1 MAFRSPNA
9 AEHNPL
15 RACPSALAL
24 VGWHPDQTTGPPT
37 LAALAA
43 WLRLDPLAA
52 LRALRFV
59 HAPIQRE
66 PGGAPTVAG
75 LATALGPAAT
85 ARLLTTDAAPAPAD
99 SPLRLQWRHAIATAA
114 AASRLAG
121 RCGNLDPEAAWLLGL
136 LCDTPRWLS
145 LLHCHLGVR
154 GTPTAADFASHWQ
167 LPLHIVAHFQSTRY
181 IAPVCGDLLPT
192 DTPSLLR
199 QARWQAI
206 AAGFLPGPLPGN
218 AGLPAATSPGCE
230 ADSQQLRDAVAPLLA
245 AVERQAAPGERANAA
260 ATVRA
265 KEPVVGMLLELLAG
279 GPANHQTIASAL
291 ATAGVRS
298 GCWDRAAVAKWN
310 ADTGKITLRALATGN
325 ALPLVQRQIQASVS
339 EAHALREAFAA
350 GSPTLLQAVLR
361 DTTGLLAAFS
371 TDELLVVPLGSA
383 FDVPSLLLLDCGLTL
398 ARVDDD
404 AARSHAAILGAIG
417 SLRFENLLLR
427 KRSQRSQ
434 RYALT
439 DPLTRLFNR
448 RMGLLALERE
458 LAASDRAGRP
468 LAVLMADL
476 DHFKQLNDSHG
487 HLRGDQALRTTAEVL
502 RATMRKGDT
511 VCRFG
516 GEEFVMVLPDTTA
529 EEAALVA
536 ARLFTAVQRRGEE
549 AGLPITISI
558 GLTTWRPGD
567 TVEAILH
574 RADHALYAS
583 KDHGRNRFSADVEA
597 DGSAVLALPSID
609 PPKQYQD

>member
-24 VGWHPDQTTGPPT
+24 VGSQPPLST
-37 LAALAA
+37 EPPATAALAER
-43 WLRLDPLAA
+43 LRLDPLAV

-59 HAPIQRE
+59 HAPVQRHL
-66 PGGAPTVAG
+66 GSTPTAASLVD
-75 LATALGPAAT
+75 ALGGTAA
-85 ARLLTTDAAPAPAD
+85 ARLLMVDAAPAPPD
-99 SPLRLQWRHAIATAA
+99 SPLRAQWRHTIATAA
-114 AASRLAG
+114 AAELLARRSG
-121 RCGNLDPEAAWLLGL
+121 TLDPEAAWLLGL

-145 LLHCHLGVR
+145 LLQAHLGMR
-154 GTPTAADFASHWQ
+154 LAPSAADCAAQWQ
-167 LPLHIVAHFQSTRY
+167 LPLSVVAHFQSARY
-181 IAPVCGDLLPT
+181 IASGGDELLPT

-199 QARWQAI
+199 QARWHAM
-206 AAGFLPGPLPGN
+206 AAGFAPGLLPGSAALPV
-218 AGLPAATSPGCE
+218 PGPGS
-230 ADSQQLRDAVAPLLA
+230 DWDRLLRDAVAPILA
-245 AVERQAAPGERANAA
+245 AAERRAAPEAQASPLNDRLALEPPESGLLDLLSGGVTSHRA
-260 ATVRA
+260 
-265 KEPVVGMLLELLAG
+265 
-279 GPANHQTIASAL
+279 IADAL
-291 ATAGVRS
+291 AAAGVRS
-298 GCWDRAAVAKWN
+298 GHWDRAAVAGWN
-310 ADTGKITLRALATGN
+310 ADTGTVTLRALCTGGGL
-325 ALPLVQRQIQASVS
+325 ALAQRQVQVSVS
-339 EAHALREAFAA
+339 EAHALRETFATA
-350 GSPTLLQAVLR
+350 RPTLLQAALR
-361 DTTGLLAAFS
+361 DTAGLLAALS
-371 TDELLVVPLGSA
+371 TDELLAVPLGSA
-383 FDVPSLLLLDCGLTL
+383 IELPSLLLLDCGLTL
-398 ARVDDD
+398 RQTGGS
-404 AARSHAAILGAIG
+404 AARAHAAILGAVG
-417 SLRFENLLLR
+417 SLRLENLLLR
-427 KRSQRSQ
+427 KRSRRSQ

-439 DPLTRLFNR
+439 DPLTHLFNR

-458 LAASDRAGRP
+458 VAACDRTGRS

-487 HLRGDQALRTTAEVL
+487 HLRGDQALRATAEVL

-583 KDHGRNRFSADVEA
+583 KDHGRNRFSADVDA
-597 DGSAVLALPSID
+597 DGATVLTLPSAG
-609 PPKQYQD
+609 PGSRSPA